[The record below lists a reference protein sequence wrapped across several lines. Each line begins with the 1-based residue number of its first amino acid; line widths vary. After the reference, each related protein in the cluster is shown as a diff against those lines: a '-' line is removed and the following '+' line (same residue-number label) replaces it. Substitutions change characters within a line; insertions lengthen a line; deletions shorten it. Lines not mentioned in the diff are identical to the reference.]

1 MDSVCLT
8 DCAEPLDGLRSLP
21 IPPAMNDDGG
31 IFHPGADPIIKPA
44 WELAL
49 GIRRELKRGLPSPID
64 ASLWKNEMEP
74 LRRDVDGRL
83 AR

>member
-1 MDSVCLT
+1 
-8 DCAEPLDGLRSLP
+8 
-21 IPPAMNDDGG
+21 MNDDGG

-44 WELAL
+44 RKLAL

-64 ASLWKNEMEP
+64 TPLRKNEMEP
-74 LRRDVDGRL
+74 FRRDVDSRL